1 MIKSLQENTK
11 CNVSFSTLWTNIQ
24 YNCNLR
30 AELSATGRAV
40 HGQSCPV
47 TDSNMAICVH
57 CKKEISNRIITDNSF
72 IMFILQGKGHF
83 CTSRLK

>member
-1 MIKSLQENTK
+1 MIKSVQEN
-11 CNVSFSTLWTNIQ
+11 NVSFSTLWTNIQ

-30 AELSATGRAV
+30 AELSATGRV
-40 HGQSCPV
+40 VCYGPSCRV
-47 TDSNMAICVH
+47 TDSNMAVCVH
-57 CKKEISNRIITDNSF
+57 CKKEISNQIITDNSF